1 MKRLMLSDAE
11 RRTLRD
17 MGIFHPHPRARM
29 RAQGILRLSQGLTL
43 QETADEFDESGFSP
57 NPSLQ
62 YGWSRIGETRSVE
75 PLAHRQRVNV
85 LGALRHDG
93 QLIWTTQQRPTRRE
107 DVIAFFDQIADQLHS
122 VPRIVLLD
130 NAAIH
135 KRAAM
140 EKKRRRWAR
149 HGLHLY
155 YLPPYSPELNRIEIV
170 WKHAKYFWRR
180 FVAKNG
186 AALLDEIR
194 SLMKGFG
201 TGFTVN
207 FA

>member
-1 MKRLMLSDAE
+1 MLY
-11 RRTLRD
+11 
-17 MGIFHPHPRARM
+17 
-29 RAQGILRLSQGLTL
+29 
-43 QETADEFDESGFSP
+43 FDESGFSP

-62 YGWSRIGETRSVE
+62 YGWSRIGETRSVA

-93 QLIWTTQQRPTRRE
+93 QLIWTTQQRPTKRE
-107 DVIAFFDQIADQLHS
+107 DVIAFFDQIADQPHS

-135 KRAAM
+135 KGEAM

-149 HGLHLY
+149 QGLHLY

-180 FVAKNG
+180 FVAMNG

-201 TGFTVN
+201 TEFTVN
-207 FA
+207 FS

>member
-1 MKRLMLSDAE
+1 LLY
-11 RRTLRD
+11 
-17 MGIFHPHPRARM
+17 
-29 RAQGILRLSQGLTL
+29 
-43 QETADEFDESGFSP
+43 FDESGFSP

-62 YGWSRIGETRSVE
+62 YGWSRIGETRSVD

-107 DVIAFFDQIADQLHS
+107 DVIAFFDQIADQPHS

-135 KRAAM
+135 KGEAM

-149 HGLHLY
+149 QGLHLY

-180 FVAKNG
+180 FVAMNG

-201 TGFTVN
+201 TEFTVN
-207 FA
+207 FS